1 MAKTKFNIITSTCVP
16 LPLENVDTDQII
28 PARFLKATTREEK
41 FFGDNLFRDWR
52 YNADGSLNKDFVLNN
67 PTYSGQILVAGKNF
81 GSGSSREHAAWA
93 IAGYGFRVVVSS
105 FFADIHKNNELNNF
119 VLPVVVTEEF
129 LQELFDSIE
138 ADPKMEVEVNLPE
151 QTITNKATGKS
162 EHFEINAYK
171 KLCLMNGLDDID
183 FLLSN
188 KDKIEEWEKEGVKIE
203 IMDTTLR
210 DGEQTSGVSFVP
222 HEKLMIA
229 RLLLEDLKVDRV
241 EVASARVSD
250 GEFEAVK
257 MICDWAARRNLLHKV
272 EVLGFVDG
280 HTSVDWIQRTGCRVI
295 NLLCKGS
302 LKHCTQQLKKTPE
315 EHLADIINVVHY
327 ADEQDITVNVYLED
341 WSNGIKDSPEYVF
354 QLMDGLQ
361 ETSVKRYMLP
371 DTLGILNPLQVIEYM
386 RKMKKRYPNTHLDFH
401 AHNDYDLAV
410 SNVLAAVLSGVKGL
424 HTTINGLGER
434 AGNAP
439 LASVQAILK
448 DHFNAATN
456 IDESRLNDVSR
467 VVESYSGIMIPAN
480 KPIVGENVFTQ
491 VAGVHADGDNK
502 NNLYCN
508 DLLPE
513 RFGRKRE
520 YALGKTSGK
529 ANIRKNLEDLGLEL
543 DEDAMR
549 KVTERIIELGDKK
562 ELVTQEDLPY
572 IVSDVLKHGAIG
584 EKVKLKSYFVNLAHG
599 LKPMATLK
607 IEINGKEYEESSGG
621 DGQYDA
627 FVRAL
632 RKIYKVTLGRKFPML
647 TNYAVTIPPGGRTDA
662 FVQTVITWSYDEQV
676 FRTRGLDADQTEAA
690 IKATMKMLNLI
701 EDEYEKSK

>member
-1 MAKTKFNIITSTCVP
+1 M
-16 LPLENVDTDQII
+16 
-28 PARFLKATTREEK
+28 
-41 FFGDNLFRDWR
+41 G
-52 YNADGSLNKDFVLNN
+52 
-67 PTYSGQILVAGKNF
+67 
-81 GSGSSREHAAWA
+81 
-93 IAGYGFRVVVSS
+93 
-105 FFADIHKNNELNNF
+105 
-119 VLPVVVTEEF
+119 
-129 LQELFDSIE
+129 
-138 ADPKMEVEVNLPE
+138 
-151 QTITNKATGKS
+151 
-162 EHFEINAYK
+162 
-171 KLCLMNGLDDID
+171 
-183 FLLSN
+183 
-188 KDKIEEWEKEGVKIE
+188 KEGVKIE
-203 IMDTTLR
+203 VMDTTLR

-241 EVASARVSD
+241 EVASARVSE

-257 MICDWAARRNLLHKV
+257 MICDWAARRNLLQKV

-280 HTSVDWIQRTGCRVI
+280 HTSVDWIQSAGCRVI

-315 EHLADIINVVHY
+315 EHLVDIIDVVHY

-354 QLMDGLQ
+354 QLVDGLK
-361 ETSVKRYMLP
+361 ETSIKRFMLP
-371 DTLGILNPLQVIEYM
+371 DTLGVLNPLQVIEYM
-386 RKMKKRYPNTHLDFH
+386 RKMKKRYPNTHFDFH

-448 DHFNAATN
+448 DHFNAVTN

-529 ANIRKNLEDLGLEL
+529 ANIRKNLEDLGLQL
-543 DEDAMR
+543 DEESMR

-572 IVSDVLKHGAIG
+572 IVSDVLKHGSIG

-701 EDEYEKSK
+701 EDEYEKNND